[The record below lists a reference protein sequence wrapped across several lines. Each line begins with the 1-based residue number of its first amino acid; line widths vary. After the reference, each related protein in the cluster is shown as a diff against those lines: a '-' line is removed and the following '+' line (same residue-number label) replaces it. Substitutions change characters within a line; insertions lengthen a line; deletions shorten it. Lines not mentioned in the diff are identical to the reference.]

1 MEKGPLVYSAAVLA
15 AFLLVVSFLFVIFP
29 DDVEALAI
37 VGGIA
42 VVLVIAVLVLILVK
56 VRRGEF

>member
-1 MEKGPLVYSAAVLA
+1 MEKGPLVYSAVVLA
-15 AFLLVVSFLFVIFP
+15 AFLLVISFLFVIFP
-29 DDVEALAI
+29 DNVETLAI

-42 VVLVIAVLVLILVK
+42 VILVIAVLVLILIK